1 GLPGHEDVAGP
12 IRGDP
17 DGVDAVVTVAAEERR
32 PVETGVDDERE
43 RRVAARHDEA
53 VPVRVDDPEVAD
65 ERLPRAVGPHLPR
78 DGPRLSPHPD
88 PRLQLE
94 RSVVSDGER
103 GHPASAN
110 DDLAEVSVWRN
121 EDVVLQAG
129 DVIAPAPVDPA
140 LQPPAQNP

>member
-1 GLPGHEDVAGP
+1 
-12 IRGDP
+12 
-17 DGVDAVVTVAAEERR
+17 
-32 PVETGVDDERE
+32 
-43 RRVAARHDEA
+43 ARHDEA

-78 DGPRLSPHPD
+78 DGPRLSQHAD

-110 DDLAEVSVWRN
+110 DDLAQVSVWRD

-129 DVIAPAPVDPA
+129 DVIAHAHVDTVVEPAVQKPGVRADVRSPVRRIVPDEEAVARASFTDPDEA
-140 LQPPAQNP
+140 RGP